1 MSGPVDHAGSIAI
14 SRTRADLAEQLAQ
27 VDQAADSGSVKRA
40 IVMTMGALH
49 EGHAEL
55 IRSARDLVG
64 RQGHVTVTIFVNPTQ
79 FGVGEDLASYPRTFD
94 ADVALCQVNG
104 ADLIFAPTPEVVYP
118 AGDPQVSVDPGPL
131 GAQFEGVA
139 RPTHF
144 AGVLTVVAKLLLLT
158 KPDIALFGE
167 KDYQQL
173 TLIRQMVRDLD
184 FDVEVVGIPTVR
196 DESGL
201 ALSSRNHYL
210 SEAARAVAVRIP
222 AAIAAGQAAADSGY
236 QAVIEEVNRVLDSAN
251 SPVPMDVQYVALTDR
266 LMGPPV
272 SNEEGRLIVT
282 VIVDG
287 TRLLDNAPLTL
298 GSGNG
303 Q

>member
-1 MSGPVDHAGSIAI
+1 MSSPVDHAGSIAI
-14 SRTRADLAEQLAQ
+14 ARTRADLAEQLAQ

-40 IVMTMGALH
+40 VVMTMGALH

-158 KPDIALFGE
+158 KPDIAFFGE